1 MSTRTSR
8 LIDET
13 LREWDDYAA
22 MEDEELFECV
32 AAPVEHPCGRK
43 AQAYAVQPQTSAV
56 RPGYTISSPGA
67 SVESRRH

>member
-32 AAPVEHPCGRK
+32 AAPAEHHRDRK
-43 AQAYAVQPQTSAV
+43 AQMYAVQPQTSAV
-56 RPGYTISSPGA
+56 QPGYTISNA
-67 SVESRRH
+67 WDSVESRRH

>member
-8 LIDET
+8 LIEET

-32 AAPVEHPCGRK
+32 AEPVERDSARK
-43 AQAYAVQPQTSAV
+43 SHTHAIHPQTWVV
-56 RPGYTISSPGA
+56 RPGYTISSA
-67 SVESRRH
+67 WDSVESRRH